1 MLLNTRSFFVF
12 FQGVYWLQVCFSYSQ
27 EISALSK
34 LRQQREVLDTLIK
47 FILST
52 DPVGGLTLYQS
63 EFVIE
68 IQTYDICNLT

>member
-1 MLLNTRSFFVF
+1 MLLNTRLLFCRFV
-12 FQGVYWLQVCFSYSQ
+12 GVYEPQVCYSFSQ

-52 DPVGGLTLYQS
+52 DPVGGLTLQQS
-63 EFVIE
+63 EFVFE
-68 IQTYDICNLT
+68 IQTYDICSLN